1 MGVREQV
8 EKMVGDSG
16 AKHKRLI
23 EYCTRQLKGGR
34 PLAEVLE
41 DPYVTNRLSPLE
53 RRALLEEPEIIEATH
68 EEVLESMRSHL
79 EGIVSAS

>member
-8 EKMVGDSG
+8 EKLVGDSG

-23 EYCTRQLKGGR
+23 EYVLRQLKGER
-34 PLAEVLE
+34 SLAEVLE
-41 DPYVTNRLSPLE
+41 DPYVTNRLTPIE

-68 EEVLESMRSHL
+68 EEVLESMRTRL
-79 EGIVSAS
+79 ESIASAS

>member
-8 EKMVGDSG
+8 EKLVGDSG

-23 EYCTRQLKGGR
+23 EYVLRQLKSGR
-34 PLAEVLE
+34 ALAEVLA
-41 DPYVTNRLSPLE
+41 DPYVTNRLDPIE

-79 EGIVSAS
+79 EGIVSSQ